1 LRLCEKIHLTQRRK
15 GAKENRSE
23 MKKLSAGRKSLRCLL
38 LSLAL
43 LLCAHSSALSQA
55 DGAAA
60 QRAWI
65 TVLSTTDLHG
75 NVLPVDY
82 YTNKPDARGLAKV
95 ATFIRQA
102 RKENPAGTLLLD
114 SGDTIQGT
122 PLEYFHNKKNNQP
135 PDPLMLA
142 MNALRFD
149 ALAVGNHEYNF
160 GLGVLEKAR
169 REASFPWLSANT
181 YRQGT
186 NETHFKPYIV
196 KELNG
201 VRVGIIGL
209 TTPGVPSWENR
220 ENFAGLEFR
229 EPVAEARKWVGVLR
243 AKERVDLVVVAMH
256 MGLEEDLRTGEAS
269 PGQVSNENVG
279 VRLAREAPG
288 IDLILMGH
296 THREVPS
303 LLINNVLLTQA
314 NFWGRHLARAD
325 LYLERGKGGRWR
337 VVAKSARTVAV
348 NEGTETDAEIARLV
362 EPYDRETQG
371 WLARVIGES
380 PAELTAADA
389 RFRDTAILDLIQ
401 RVQLEVGN
409 ADVSMA
415 ASFNPQARLPRG
427 AVTVRDIAGLY
438 IYENTL
444 VVLEVTGRQLKDALE
459 HSANYFRAYE
469 AGRSPAEL
477 VDEKIPAY
485 NFDIAEGVTYDLDL
499 TKPRG
504 ARVVNLRFRGQ
515 TLDPAQKLKLATN
528 NYRVNGGG
536 GYTMFKGA
544 PEVYRSSTEIRELI
558 IDWVERNKRVPAEP
572 SNNWRLLTN

>member
-1 LRLCEKIHLTQRRK
+1 MRK
-15 GAKENRSE
+15 VLLMRKP
-23 MKKLSAGRKSLRCLL
+23 LSSLSLL
-38 LSLAL
+38 LAL
-43 LLCAHSSALSQA
+43 L
-55 DGAAA
+55 GAFSLAPA
-60 QRAWI
+60 QSEKATVERAWI
-65 TVLSTTDLHG
+65 TILSTTDLHG
-75 NVLPVDY
+75 NILPVDY

-95 ATFIRQA
+95 ATLIRQA
-102 RKENPAGTLLLD
+102 RRENPAGTLLFD

-122 PLEYFHNKKNNQP
+122 PLEYFHNKKNNAP
-135 PDPLMLA
+135 PDPMMLA

-181 YRQGT
+181 YRVGT
-186 NETHFKPYIV
+186 NDTYYQPYVV

-201 VRVGIIGL
+201 VRVGLVGL
-209 TTPGVPSWENR
+209 TTPGVPFWENR

-243 AKERVDLVVVAMH
+243 EKERVDLVVVAMH

-269 PGQVSNENVG
+269 PGQVTNENVAA
-279 VRLAREAPG
+279 RLAREVPG
-288 IDLILMGH
+288 VDLILMGH

-303 LLINNVLLTQA
+303 LSINGVLLTQA
-314 NFWGRHLARAD
+314 NFWGRQLARAD
-325 LYLERGKGGRWR
+325 VYLERGEGGRWR
-337 VVAKSARTVAV
+337 VAAKSARTVAV
-348 NEGTETDAEIARLV
+348 GEATETDAEIARLV

-380 PAELTAADA
+380 AAELTAADA

-401 RVQLEVGN
+401 RVQLDAGR
-409 ADVSMA
+409 ADVSLV

-459 HSANYFRAYE
+459 HSAKYFRAYE
-469 AGRSPAEL
+469 AGRTPAEL

-499 TKPRG
+499 TKPHG
-504 ARVVNLRFRGQ
+504 ARVQNLRFRGQ
-515 TLDPAQKLKLATN
+515 PLDPARKLKLATN

-558 IDWVERNKRVPAEP
+558 IDWVERNRRVPAEP
-572 SNNWRLLTN
+572 TNNWRLLTN

>member
-1 LRLCEKIHLTQRRK
+1 MRKVLT
-15 GAKENRSE
+15 
-23 MKKLSAGRKSLRCLL
+23 MRKSPFSLL
-38 LSLAL
+38 LLLLAL
-43 LLCAHSSALSQA
+43 LGAFGLASAQSERA
-55 DGAAA
+55 TVER
-60 QRAWI
+60 RAWI
-65 TVLSTTDLHG
+65 TILSTTDLHG

-95 ATFIRQA
+95 ATLIRQA
-102 RKENPAGTLLLD
+102 RRENPAGTLLLD

-122 PLEYFHNKKNNQP
+122 PLEYFHNKKNNAP
-135 PDPLMLA
+135 PDPMMLA
-142 MNALRFD
+142 MNALGFD

-169 REASFPWLSANT
+169 REANFPWLSANT
-181 YRQGT
+181 YRVGT
-186 NETHFKPYIV
+186 NETYYQPYVV

-201 VRVGIIGL
+201 VRVGLLGL
-209 TTPGVPSWENR
+209 TTPGVPFWENR

-229 EPVAEARKWVGVLR
+229 EPVAEARKWVAALR
-243 AKERVDLVVVAMH
+243 ERERVDLVVVAMH

-269 PGQVSNENVG
+269 PGQVTNENVAA
-279 VRLAREAPG
+279 RLAREVPG

-303 LLINNVLLTQA
+303 LVINGVLLTQA
-314 NFWGRHLARAD
+314 NFWGRQLARAD
-325 LYLERGKGGRWR
+325 VYLERIEGGRWR
-337 VVAKSARTVAV
+337 VAAKSARTAAV
-348 NEGTETDAEIARLV
+348 GEATETDAEIARLV

-380 PAELTAADA
+380 AAELTAAES

-401 RVQLEVGN
+401 RVQLDAGG
-409 ADVSMA
+409 ADVSMV

-459 HSANYFRAYE
+459 HSAKYFRAYE
-469 AGRSPAEL
+469 PGRTPAEL

-499 TKPRG
+499 TKPHG
-504 ARVVNLRFRGQ
+504 SRVQNLRFRGQ
-515 TLDPAQKLKLATN
+515 PLDPSRKLKLATN

-536 GYTMFKGA
+536 GYNMFRGA

-558 IDWVERNKRVPAEP
+558 IDWVERNRRVPAEP
-572 SNNWRLLTN
+572 TNNWRLLTN

>member
-1 LRLCEKIHLTQRRK
+1 MRK
-15 GAKENRSE
+15 LLVA
-23 MKKLSAGRKSLRCLL
+23 KKLPAGFALL
-38 LSLAL
+38 LAL
-43 LLCAHSSALSQA
+43 LLCAFSLASAQSDKSA
-55 DGAAA
+55 R

-95 ATFIRQA
+95 ATLIRA
-102 RKENPAGTLLLD
+102 SRKENPSGTLLLD

-122 PLEYFHNKKNNQP
+122 PLEYFHNKKNNAP
-135 PDPLMLA
+135 PDPMMLA

-160 GLGVLEKAR
+160 GLSILEKAR

-181 YRQGT
+181 YKAGT
-186 NETHFKPYIV
+186 QETHFQPYLV

-209 TTPGVPSWENR
+209 TTPGVPFWENR

-229 EPVAEARKWVGVLR
+229 EPVAEARKWVAVLR
-243 AKERVDLVVVAMH
+243 ERERVDLVVVAMH
-256 MGLEEDLRTGEAS
+256 MGLEEDLRTGETT
-269 PGQVSNENVG
+269 PGQVTNENVAM
-279 VRLAREAPG
+279 RLAREVAG

-303 LLINNVLLTQA
+303 LMINNVLLAQA
-314 NFWGRHLARAD
+314 NYWGRHLARAD
-325 LYLERGKGGRWR
+325 IYLERERGRRWR
-337 VVAKSARTVAV
+337 VAAKSARTIAV
-348 NEGTETDAEIARLV
+348 NEKTETDDEVARLV
-362 EPYDRETQG
+362 EPYDRETQS

-380 PAELTAADA
+380 GAELTAADA

-401 RVQLEVGN
+401 RVQLDVGK
-409 ADVSMA
+409 ADVSLV

-444 VVLEVTGRQLKDALE
+444 VVLEVTGQVLKDALE
-459 HSANYFRAYE
+459 HSARYFRAYE
-469 AGRSPAEL
+469 AGRTPAEL

-499 TKPRG
+499 TKPYG
-504 ARVVNLRFRGQ
+504 SRVRNLRFRGQ
-515 TLDPAQKLKLATN
+515 PLDPAQKLKLATN

-536 GYTMFKGA
+536 GYTMFRDA
-544 PEVYRSSTEIRELI
+544 PEIYRSSTEIRELI
-558 IDWVERNKRVPAEP
+558 IDWVERNRRVPAEP
-572 SNNWRLLTN
+572 TNNWRLLTN

>member
-1 LRLCEKIHLTQRRK
+1 
-15 GAKENRSE
+15 
-23 MKKLSAGRKSLRCLL
+23 MKKLLAARKRSRCLGL
-38 LSLAL
+38 LLAL
-43 LLCAHSSALSQA
+43 VLAHSSVWAQP
-55 DGAAA
+55 DNAA

-65 TVLSTTDLHG
+65 TILSTTDLHG

-95 ATFIRQA
+95 ATLIRQA
-102 RKENPAGTLLLD
+102 RGENPTGTLLLD

-122 PLEYFHNKKNNQP
+122 PLEYFHNKKNNAP

-142 MNALRFD
+142 MNALKFD

-181 YRQGT
+181 YRKGT
-186 NETHFKPYIV
+186 DETYYRPYVV

-201 VRVGIIGL
+201 VRVGLLGL
-209 TTPGVPSWENR
+209 TTPGVPFWENR

-229 EPVAEARKWVGVLR
+229 EPVAEARKWVAVLR
-243 AKERVDLVVVAMH
+243 DRERVDLVVIAMH
-256 MGLEEDLRTGEAS
+256 MGLEEDLRTGETT
-269 PGQVSNENVG
+269 PGQVANENVAA
-279 VRLAREAPG
+279 RLAREVQG

-303 LLINNVLLTQA
+303 LTINNVLLTQA
-314 NFWGRHLARAD
+314 SFWGRHLARAD
-325 LYLERGKGGRWR
+325 VYLERGKGGRWR
-337 VVAKSARTVAV
+337 VAAKAARTVAV
-348 NEGTETDAEIARLV
+348 GEGTETDVEVARLV
-362 EPYDRETQG
+362 EPYDRETQS

-380 PAELTAADA
+380 AAELTAADA

-401 RVQLEVGN
+401 RVQLDAGR
-409 ADVSMA
+409 ADVSMV

-444 VVLEVTGRQLKDALE
+444 VVLEVRGRVLKDALE
-459 HSANYFRAYE
+459 HSAKYFRAYE
-469 AGRSPAEL
+469 AGRPPAEL

-499 TKPRG
+499 TKPAG
-504 ARVVNLRFRGQ
+504 ARVRNLRFRGQ
-515 TLDPAQKLKLATN
+515 PLDPAQKLKLATN

-536 GYTMFKGA
+536 GYTMFRGA

-572 SNNWRLLTN
+572 TNNWRLLTN